1 MASPRLKQWFTILE
15 WLPNARG
22 RQLQDDLLAGVI
34 TALLLVPQGMALA
47 LLAGLPPVVGLYAGI
62 LPPLVY
68 AVFGTSRTLAVGPVS
83 VAALLVANALGGM
96 GAEPGS
102 AEWLQGA
109 VLLAAM
115 SAGML
120 LLMGFLRLGELANFL
135 SHPVLSGFTSGAAV
149 VIIVSQLPQLTGIP
163 LPRDADVL
171 TQLYTL
177 IIGLPQLSLG
187 PFVFGGTALLLLW
200 LARRSLVHW
209 LARLGV
215 SPRLALV
222 ASRAAPLVVVLGAT
236 GASALGGHALPGLNL
251 VGDIPRGLPMPSLG
265 FLSGDNWRDLLPAA
279 LVISLVGYVESVSVA
294 RVLAWRRRERV
305 DPNQELIAL
314 GAANAG
320 AAITGTMPV
329 AGGFARSMVNFEAGA
344 RSQLAGVITALLV
357 ALAALL
363 FTPVFRYLPL
373 AVLAAVIIVAV
384 IPLIDLHAL
393 KAAWRFDRADGVAL
407 GVTFLGV
414 VLVDIELGL
423 VFGLAVSLGVFLW
436 RTGHPHAAVVGRV
449 PGTEHFRNVD
459 RHNVETWP
467 HLLLLRV
474 DESLYFANTAILE
487 QVVAARVAEQPDLR
501 HVVLVCSAVNRIDF
515 SALETLEQLA
525 DNLARSDITLH
536 LAEVK
541 GPVMDRL
548 RGSGLLEAMG
558 GGRIFLSSEEA
569 VDYLGTREPPKPE
582 EGR

>member
-15 WLPNARG
+15 WLPSARG

-109 VLLAAM
+109 VLLAAL

-120 LLMGFLRLGELANFL
+120 LLMGLLRLGELANFL

-149 VIIVSQLPQLTGIP
+149 VIIVSQLPQLTGVP
-163 LPRDADVL
+163 LPRDADVP

-177 IIGLPQLSLG
+177 VVGLPGLNIG
-187 PFVFGGTALLLLW
+187 PLVFGGGSLILLW
-200 LARRSLVHW
+200 LSRRSLVRG
-209 LARLGV
+209 LARLGA
-215 SPRLALV
+215 SPRTALV
-222 ASRAAPLVVVLGAT
+222 ASRAAPLVIVLGAT
-236 GASALGGHALPGLNL
+236 GASALGGHVLPGLSL

-265 FLSGDNWRDLLPAA
+265 FLSGEGWRELLPAA

-320 AAITGTMPV
+320 AALTGTMPV

-393 KAAWRFDRADGVAL
+393 KSAWRFDKADGLAL
-407 GVTFLGV
+407 AVTFLGV

-423 VFGLAVSLGVFLW
+423 IFGLAVSLGMFLW

-449 PGTEHFRNVD
+449 PGTEHYRNVD

-487 QVVAARVAEQPDLR
+487 QVVAARVAEQPELR

-525 DNLARSDITLH
+525 DNLSRSGITLH

-548 RGSGLLEAMG
+548 RGSGLLDAMG

-569 VDYLGTREPPKPE
+569 VEYLGTRAPPEDKK
-582 EGR
+582 